1 MFKNYFKTALRN
13 LQKNQ
18 FFTALNV
25 FCLALGMSISL
36 LFVALLSF
44 LFRYDD
50 FHANK
55 DRIYR
60 ITTHIRDND
69 QNPHYASAPVALAQ
83 KLKEEVTGIQ
93 SVVPIERTLNGE
105 ASYLDRRIDVGGYF
119 TGPEFFHVFNFPLLK
134 GDQATALKE
143 PNSIVL
149 TVDEAEKIF
158 DEKDPMGE
166 VIKIEGYGDFV
177 VTGIMKE
184 RPKNSHLNFDA
195 LASYS
200 TLLAYK
206 GRAFMESEES
216 WTKFM
221 DSYIYILLPESNDVA
236 NVQGYLN
243 KVASEKYRKQP
254 TFKASFDLQPLR
266 KIVPGESYKNP
277 IGSQW
282 DILSIILVGATTMII
297 LIPACANYVNLSISQ
312 SLKRMKE
319 IGVRKV
325 MGGQRKQIFMQF
337 VMEAILT
344 MLIALILSF
353 FMFQAIRTEFLQV
366 IGSASIVDLAPTFS
380 TVIYFILFAMFVGFI
395 AGITPAL
402 YFSKINPVKALKG
415 KPEQA
420 RHRLRFPIR
429 KVMITAQF
437 VLSLGF
443 IMSVVIMIEQY
454 RFSVN
459 YDNGFEKDGILD
471 VELRDIDPKIFK
483 NEFSKLAA
491 VEQISMSS
499 HVVGL
504 KYRGE
509 QFVRNMDKSDSI
521 ETAAISVDENFFPNL
536 QLKLLA
542 GKSFSDNAAENA
554 QFIIVN
560 EELVKRLGIIEL
572 HSAIDKFVVL
582 PSGKAVRIGGVMKN
596 FHHAGLFEQIGGLY
610 FEYDPSQF
618 QYANLRMAS
627 TNDRDIAAMEALWKK
642 LGREDKLT
650 WRYFTDE
657 IAEAYDYYFE
667 VIEIWGYLGLLAIT
681 VSCVGLLG
689 TVVFTIKNRVKEVS
703 IRKVVG
709 ASNKSLVFLLSKDF
723 ILLIAI
729 ATVITVPTVYF
740 AFSDWLLPTVQHYS
754 KQIGIVEVGLS
765 LTIILT
771 LGLATILSQTLKAA
785 NTNPVDNLKAE

>member
-1 MFKNYFKTALRN
+1 MFKNYFKTAVRN
-13 LQKNQ
+13 LRKNQ

-50 FHANK
+50 FHPNK

-60 ITTHIRDND
+60 ITTHVKDNEE
-69 QNPHYASAPVALAQ
+69 NPQYASAPVALVP
-83 KLKEEVTGIQ
+83 KLKEEFTGIET
-93 SVVPIERTLNGE
+93 VVPIEGSLYGE
-105 ASYLDRRIDVGGYF
+105 ASYMERRIDLGGYF
-119 TGPEFFHVFNFPLLK
+119 TGPEFLQVFNFPLVK
-134 GDQATALKE
+134 GDPATALRE
-143 PNSIVL
+143 PYSIVL
-149 TVDEAEKIF
+149 TIDEAEKIF
-158 DEKDPMGE
+158 GEKDPMGE
-166 VIKIEGYGDFV
+166 VIKMEGYGDFV
-177 VTGIMKE
+177 VTGVMQK

-200 TLLAYK
+200 TLFAYK
-206 GRAFMESEES
+206 GRTFMESEQS

-221 DSYIYILLPESNDVA
+221 DSYVYILLPESSEVA
-236 NVQGYLN
+236 DVQGYLN
-243 KVASEKYRKQP
+243 KLASEKYRHDPQ
-254 TFKASFDLQPLR
+254 FKASFNLQPLR
-266 KIVPGESYKNP
+266 KIVPGRSYHNP

-282 DILSIILVGATTMII
+282 DILSIMLVGATTMII

-337 VMEAILT
+337 VMEAVIT
-344 MLIALILSF
+344 MLIALVLSF
-353 FMFQAIRTEFLQV
+353 FMFEAIRTEFLQV
-366 IGSASIVDLAPTFS
+366 IGSASVLDFSPTFS
-380 TVIYFILFAMFVGFI
+380 TIVYFVLFAMLVGFV
-395 AGITPAL
+395 AGIAPAL

-459 YDNGFEKDGILD
+459 YDNGFEKEGIID
-471 VELRDIDPKIFK
+471 VDLRGVDPAIFK
-483 NEFSKLAA
+483 NEFSKLSS
-491 VEQISMSS
+491 VEQVSMSS
-499 HVVGL
+499 HLVGL
-504 KYRGE
+504 KYRAE
-509 QFVRNMDKSDSI
+509 IYIRNMDKSDSI
-521 ETAAISVDENFFPNL
+521 EAAAMSIDEHFFANL
-536 QLKLLA
+536 RLQILA
-542 GKSFSDNAAENA
+542 GRGFTDNAAENA

-560 EELVKRLGIIEL
+560 EELAKKLGIIEL
-572 HSAIDKFVVL
+572 HSAIDKSVIL
-582 PSGKAVRIGGVMKN
+582 PNGKAVRIGGVMKN

-610 FEYDPSQF
+610 FEYDPAQF
-618 QYANLRMAS
+618 RYANLRMAS
-627 TNDRDIAAMEALWKK
+627 HNDRDIAAMESLWKK

-657 IAEAYDYYFE
+657 IAEAYNYYFE

-709 ASNKSLVFLLSKDF
+709 ASNPSLVFLLSKDF
-723 ILLIAI
+723 ILLIVI

-754 KQIGIVEVGLS
+754 KQIGIVEIGVS
-765 LTIILT
+765 LTIMLT
-771 LGLATILSQTLKAA
+771 LGLSTILSQTLKAA
-785 NTNPVDNLKAE
+785 NTNPVENLKSE